1 MLTREVK
8 LRVNKK
14 LDMDLQSHLWH
25 LTGVYNWALKQ
36 IENELKDCESRPDHI
51 GCLTEEQTENL
62 KSLYKTKNKV
72 RLKPLGIETDEH
84 SLQAKVSGN
93 AKKMDCVVSNEAV
106 LSMIYQARNAWD
118 RCLSGL
124 GKKPGFKGNRNRLN
138 GFSFYGDCK
147 VDILNGK
154 IKLPKLGWVKFKK
167 FDIGKHLQGKK
178 ISAFVTV
185 KRRADGWY
193 ALFRVEAEH
202 QQVVLA
208 NKEFVGIDPGMKSVV
223 TLSNGV
229 TVEKSKRREQAASQ
243 MARIQK
249 GISKNYELAKRLR
262 TKRNAYNPASKVA
275 RIQLK
280 LARQLKHQNHQISH
294 DIVRDFKNIFWSD
307 DSFKGQQVLFGK
319 SILANA
325 PGMLREM
332 IAYKSSSCGR
342 QFKLVS
348 NVNSTVTC
356 SSCKSLTGPKG
367 VSGLKVR
374 EWVCSGCGARNDR
387 DRNAAIH
394 TLNLGLESSLEQ
406 KGLVEKL
413 TKSPK
418 ETKLPSRKAA

>member
-62 KSLYKTKNKV
+62 KSLYKTKNRV

-84 SLQAKVSGN
+84 SLYNRVSGN

-124 GKKPGFKGNRNRLN
+124 AKRPGLKGNRNRLG

-147 VDILNGK
+147 VDILNGR
-154 IKLPKLGWVKFKK
+154 IKLPKLGWVKFKQ
-167 FDIGKHLQGKK
+167 FDIGSHLHGKK

-193 ALFRVEAEH
+193 ALFRVDAEH
-202 QQVVLA
+202 QQVTLA
-208 NKEFVGIDPGMKSVV
+208 TNESVGIDPGMKAVV
-223 TLSNGV
+223 TLSNGI
-229 TVEKSKRREQAASQ
+229 TVEKSKRREQSSAQ
-243 MARIQK
+243 MARVQK
-249 GISKNYELAKRLR
+249 GISKNYELSKRLK
-262 TKRNAYNPASKVA
+262 TKRLAFNPGSKVA
-275 RIQLK
+275 RMHLK
-280 LARQLKHQNHQISH
+280 LSRQLKNQNHQISH
-294 DIVRDFKNIFWSD
+294 DIVKNFKNIFWSD
-307 DSFKGQQVLFGK
+307 DSFQGQQVLFGK

-356 SSCKSLTGPKG
+356 SHCKSLTGPKG